1 LQRNVKLYGPKHALD
16 YENGSTCWNS
26 DGTAAATANS
36 GARPAT
42 TTTTSFVVDFGRQV
56 QPCELLLQFQAGF
69 AAEQIQILLH
79 SGRVGAGE
87 NGDPDGTESLWNS
100 IVELEAED
108 DHDLQVFPLQGDDKG
123 ATTPPLTCQLL
134 KLVFDE
140 CTDFYGRITV
150 YQLQVWGYEA

>member
-36 GARPAT
+36 SSARPAA
-42 TTTTSFVVDFGRQV
+42 TTSFVLDFGRQV
-56 QPCELLLQFQAGF
+56 QPCELRLQFQAGF

-79 SGRVGAGE
+79 SGREGGGD
-87 NGDPDGTESLWNS
+87 NGDPDGTESVLWNS
-100 IVELEAED
+100 LLELEAED
-108 DHDLQVFPLQGDDKG
+108 DHDLQVFPLQDDKE

-140 CTDFYGRITV
+140 CTDFYGRITI
-150 YQLQVWGYEA
+150 YQLQVWGYEV